1 MSEVYLFK
9 LASQRTQ
16 WLDARQQL
24 IANNVANANTPGFQA
39 KDLKAFSTVLNQTA
53 SEMTTTNP
61 MHITPTALET
71 SASIA
76 TPADSSETSIS
87 GNSVDIESEMI
98 KLGDTGRDYNEAN
111 GIKKAFHQLLM
122 AAIK

>member
-24 IANNVANANTPGFQA
+24 IANNVANANTPAFQA
-39 KDLKAFSTVLNQTA
+39 KDLKPFLAVLNQTA

-61 MHITPTALET
+61 MHLTPTE
-71 SASIA
+71 SEVNASIA
-76 TPADSSETSIS
+76 TAADASETSIS